1 MGKLLEPLWGAV
13 EMLVFFMVVNVGVA
27 MLAAFFYYLLY
38 MVTFDTKLLFSV
50 HIHGKVEHMK
60 AQKESTQVKQMFNLR
75 NFETKAAQQNFSL
88 FPLVPGL
95 MIAYISV

>member
-1 MGKLLEPLWGAV
+1 MSQSPHSLVLLFRQVHFWEVLLDICVVVLVGKLLEPLWGAV

-50 HIHGKVEHMK
+50 HIHGTVEHRK
-60 AQKESTQVKQMFNLR
+60 THKESIRK
-75 NFETKAAQQNFSL
+75 
-88 FPLVPGL
+88 
-95 MIAYISV
+95 